1 MGICIYASKIVI
13 NKINLEKNLETY
25 SLTVSSAFNNLE
37 FPVVPG
43 FLSVCLC
50 ACLLAFETRISDM

>member
-43 FLSVCLC
+43 FLSVCLSV
-50 ACLLAFETRISDM
+50 CLLACF